1 MRGAA
6 SVIAHTDAETRALVA
21 RGRKN
26 DSSEPIKLGN
36 DLLQKS
42 VTRECSGATC
52 GRCGARPPHVAAHLR
67 DLGSAGVSL
76 GVSYSDHENKGARGQ
91 GR

>member
-1 MRGAA
+1 MNCV
-6 SVIAHTDAETRALVA
+6 SVDTQFGIIIIILV
-21 RGRKN
+21 N
-26 DSSEPIKLGN
+26 CVS
-36 DLLQKS
+36 
-42 VTRECSGATC
+42 
-52 GRCGARPPHVAAHLR
+52 